1 MERGF
6 GLSPDLLFIMQGGNM
21 FYLVLKNTVAG
32 GKRVQAGDVIELTDA
47 NESSSLVAMGRVEAT
62 SAPQPKEPVTK
73 KAKKV
78 TNRAVTDIDFPEA
91 E

>member
-1 MERGF
+1 
-6 GLSPDLLFIMQGGNM
+6 M
-21 FYLVLKNTVAG
+21 FYLVLKNTVVSG
-32 GKRVQAGDVIELTDA
+32 LRVKAGDVIEINDA

-62 SAPQPKEPVTK
+62 SAPQPKVEAPK

-78 TNRAVTDIDFPEA
+78 TNRAVTDVDFPEA

>member
-1 MERGF
+1 
-6 GLSPDLLFIMQGGNM
+6 M

-32 GKRVQAGDVIELTDA
+32 GKRVQAGDVIEINDT

-62 SAPQPKEPVTK
+62 SAPQPKAPAPK

-78 TNRAVTDIDFPEA
+78 TNRAVTDLETPEA

>member
-1 MERGF
+1 
-6 GLSPDLLFIMQGGNM
+6 M

-32 GKRVQAGDVIELTDA
+32 GKRVQAGEVIEISDT

-62 SAPQPKEPVTK
+62 SAPQPKAKPAPK

-78 TNRAVTDIDFPEA
+78 TNRAITDVDFPEA

>member
-1 MERGF
+1 
-6 GLSPDLLFIMQGGNM
+6 M

-32 GKRVQAGDVIELTDA
+32 GKRVQAGDVIEINDT

-62 SAPQPKEPVTK
+62 SAPQPKATAPK

-78 TNRAVTDIDFPEA
+78 TNRAVTDLETPEA

>member
-1 MERGF
+1 
-6 GLSPDLLFIMQGGNM
+6 M

-62 SAPQPKEPVTK
+62 SAPQPKEPVAK

>member
-62 SAPQPKEPVTK
+62 SAPQPKKEKVVK
-73 KAKKV
+73 KS
-78 TNRAVTDIDFPEA
+78 TNRAITDVETPEA

>member
-1 MERGF
+1 
-6 GLSPDLLFIMQGGNM
+6 M

-62 SAPQPKEPVTK
+62 SAPQPKEPVAQ

-78 TNRAVTDIDFPEA
+78 TNRAVTDVDFPEA

>member
-1 MERGF
+1 
-6 GLSPDLLFIMQGGNM
+6 M
-21 FYLVLKNTVAG
+21 FYLVLKNTVVSG
-32 GKRVQAGDVIELTDA
+32 LRVKAGDVIEINDA

-62 SAPQPKEPVTK
+62 SAPQPKEPVAK